1 MQYQANPGLSWT
13 GRMYPPM
20 QDRIVSLEGGGKMA
34 STKGHDLE
42 LRPNGEIVIRVKG
55 GGKVVF
61 EKKGAQ

>member
-1 MQYQANPGLSWT
+1 
-13 GRMYPPM
+13 MYPPM